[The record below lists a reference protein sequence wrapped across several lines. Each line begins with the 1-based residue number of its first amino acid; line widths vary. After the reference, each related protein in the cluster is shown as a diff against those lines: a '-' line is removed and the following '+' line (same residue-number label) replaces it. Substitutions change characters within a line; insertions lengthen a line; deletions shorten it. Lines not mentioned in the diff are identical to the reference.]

1 MKFSVE
7 TLALARK
14 YTEQY
19 VDDYVEEHGGIGV
32 YVLYDSTAG
41 WNAQPDLVAA
51 HGVIYVYSDYSSVT
65 IEGDTVPVPG
75 FKVGDGVTLL
85 KDLPFSADAMGAV
98 LPSGG
103 EAGDILVKTGSGTS
117 DMAWQAPANKAEEDN
132 TKPITSAAVYNEIG
146 NINILLD
153 KI

>member
-1 MKFSVE
+1 MISLE
-7 TLALARK
+7 TLARAKK
-14 YTEQY
+14 YVETY

-32 YVLYDSTAG
+32 YVKYDSTSG
-41 WNAQPDLVAA
+41 WNNQPYLVAE
-51 HGVIYVYSDYSSVT
+51 HGVIYVYSDFSSVT
-65 IEGDTVPVPG
+65 IEGDTVPIPG

-85 KDLPFSADAMGAV
+85 KELPFSADAMGAV
-98 LPSGG
+98 LPTGG
-103 EAGDILVKTGSGTS
+103 TAGDILVKTGAGTD
-117 DMAWQAPANKAEEDN
+117 DMEWQTPADKAEEDN